1 MKKLLIA
8 LIMSLSLL
16 GIARADV
23 NVSDVLKKIPVNHQ
37 CLIYNIEEGTLDYAT
52 TFTLAKALKDKVS
65 FDLGYAPSS
74 QLLGAV
80 SVKLVEIK
88 DFIKF
93 PILDLMEIEPML
105 WIGINRIENF
115 KDLGEYNYGVGVKL
129 LSLKF

>member
-16 GIARADV
+16 GIVRADV
-23 NVSDVLKKIPVNHQ
+23 SIPDVLKKIPVNHQ
-37 CLIYNIEEGTLDYAT
+37 CLIYNLDEGSFDYAT
-52 TFTLAKALKDKVS
+52 TFTLAKALKDKIS